1 MKTTSVS
8 KSLDKKLSLFGF
20 EVLDLLAI
28 FIVLSA
34 LNLLFGQS
42 SLKLFF
48 VWTPTVLLA
57 ALLRFGKRGKPDKFL
72 VHWMKF
78 QIKPGHL
85 SAFEESRDYV
95 APPHVFKE
103 SA

>member
-8 KSLDKKLSLFGF
+8 KSLDKKLTIFGF
-20 EVLDLLAI
+20 EVYDLLAI
-28 FIVLSA
+28 FIVLST

-48 VWTPTVLLA
+48 VWLPTIAIA
-57 ALLRFGKRGKPDKFL
+57 ALLRFGKRGRPDRFL
-72 VHWMKF
+72 VHWLRF
-78 QIKPGHL
+78 QIKSGHL
-85 SAFEESRDYV
+85 SAFEEPSDYV
-95 APPHVFKE
+95 SPPHLFKE